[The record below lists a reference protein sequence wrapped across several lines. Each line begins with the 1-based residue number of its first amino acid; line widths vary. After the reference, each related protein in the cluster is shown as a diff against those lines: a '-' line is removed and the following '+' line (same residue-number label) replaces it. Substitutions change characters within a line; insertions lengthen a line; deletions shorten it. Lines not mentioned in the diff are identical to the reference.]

1 MGLFVC
7 VCVCGQFTL
16 IDLLGMQ
23 SWCDSW
29 VRYHSYLYHGLHNT
43 RNVIVLVC
51 SKKKRWPPALAYVY
65 NPSFLK
71 TPTLSRK
78 SDNSNSSIVR
88 RFPAQ
93 VQPWSWICPLLL
105 HRCGLWWN
113 KPQSSFLL
121 EKRERERKNPR
132 GSRAERA
139 AGESDLA
146 ARRVKEWP
154 VLFLTALPHP
164 ATEPC

>member
-1 MGLFVC
+1 MRLFVC
-7 VCVCGQFTL
+7 VASYFTL
-16 IDLLGMQ
+16 IDLLEMQ
-23 SWCDSW
+23 AWCDSW
-29 VRYHSYLYHGLHNT
+29 VRYRSYLYHGLHNT
-43 RNVIVLVC
+43 RNISVLAC
-51 SKKKRWPPALAYVY
+51 SKEQRRPPALAYVY
-65 NPSFLK
+65 NSSFLK
-71 TPTLSRK
+71 TPTLSCK

-121 EKRERERKNPR
+121 EKKERERERKNPK

-146 ARRVKEWP
+146 ARRVYEWP
-154 VLFLTALPHP
+154 VLFLTALPRP
-164 ATEPC
+164 AT